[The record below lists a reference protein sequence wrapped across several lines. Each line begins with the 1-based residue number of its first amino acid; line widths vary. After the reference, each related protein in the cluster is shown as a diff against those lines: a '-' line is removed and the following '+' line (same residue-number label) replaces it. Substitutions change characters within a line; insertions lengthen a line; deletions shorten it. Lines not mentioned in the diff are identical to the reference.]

1 MEKKKYEVTQGKFTN
16 YKLILGLSVSIIL
29 LIIILLMPTPV
40 GLTIVGQRCLA
51 VFAATFVLYL
61 SEAISAAIVSL
72 AIVPILVIF
81 NIVSIKDA
89 LSGFSSTSTY
99 LIVGSFILAVAMLKS
114 KLANRIT
121 YLIMLKIGVS
131 ARNITFGI
139 VLVNIVLAF
148 MVPSSTA
155 RTAMLLPICINI
167 INQFRGESREK
178 TKFGANILLT
188 LCCTN
193 STISAGILTAT
204 VSNPMAIQYI
214 KDATGKVVTFGQ
226 WFVWGFPP
234 ALIMTFVAWAIIQVM
249 FKPEVKELNGGREF
263 IQEKMNELGKIKLD
277 EVKALIVLGI
287 TIILW
292 AFGDKI
298 GIDST
303 TACLLGA
310 CALCIPKIG
319 FLSWDDCKSSI
330 SLSVVFITSGGI
342 SLGTAMS
349 SSGAAKWMAE
359 KIFSLLNLGSYSV
372 VVMIII
378 LIIVVQF
385 MHVVFVGTATMA
397 NVFFPILS
405 GIAIVANINPI
416 LTIIPSAM
424 MLGGYPIIMFFN
436 TTPNI
441 LCYDTGEISS
451 DMFPKFGVILSV
463 IACVL
468 YAVCVF
474 VYWPLVGLF

>member
-1 MEKKKYEVTQGKFTN
+1 MKQIKQEKTLGKFEKF
-16 YKLILGLSVSIIL
+16 KLKWGIPISIVVLIIFLLLPCPKGLSVE
-29 LIIILLMPTPV
+29 
-40 GLTIVGQRCLA
+40 GQRCLA
-51 VFAATFVLYL
+51 VFSAAFVLYL
-61 SEAISAAIVSL
+61 SEAIPASIVSL
-72 AIVPILVIF
+72 AVVPVLAIF

-99 LIVGSFILAVAMLKS
+99 LIVGSFILAAAMLKS
-114 KLANRIT
+114 KLADRIT
-121 YLIMLKIGVS
+121 YLIMLKIGTS
-131 ARNITFGI
+131 ARNITLGI
-139 VLVNIVLAF
+139 LMVNIVLAF

-167 INQFRGESREK
+167 INKFRGESREK

-193 STISAGILTAT
+193 STISSGILTST
-204 VSNPMAIQYI
+204 ISNPMAVQYI
-214 KDATGKVVTFGQ
+214 SDASGRTVTFGE
-226 WFVWGFPP
+226 WFTWGFPP
-234 ALIMTFVAWAIIQVM
+234 ALIMTFVAWGIIQIM
-249 FKPEVKELNGGREF
+249 FKPEVKELKGGKSF
-263 IQEKMNELGKIKLD
+263 IQGKMNELGKLNIN
-277 EVKALIVLGI
+277 EVKAIIVLGI

-292 AFGDKI
+292 AFGDKV
-298 GIDST
+298 GVDST

-319 FLSWDDCKSSI
+319 FLSWDDCKNSI

-342 SLGTAMS
+342 SLGAAMS
-349 SSGAAKWMAE
+349 SSGTAKWMAE
-359 KIFSLLNLGSYSV
+359 GIFNSLHLGNYSAAT
-372 VVMIII
+372 MIII

-397 NVFFPILS
+397 NVFFPILI
-405 GIAIVANINPI
+405 GIASVANINPI

-441 LCYDTGEISS
+441 LCYDTGEIGS
-451 DMFPKFGVILSV
+451 DVFPKFGTILSILACAV
-463 IACVL
+463 YAICVL
-468 YAVCVF
+468 I
-474 VYWPLVGLF
+474 YWPLIGMI